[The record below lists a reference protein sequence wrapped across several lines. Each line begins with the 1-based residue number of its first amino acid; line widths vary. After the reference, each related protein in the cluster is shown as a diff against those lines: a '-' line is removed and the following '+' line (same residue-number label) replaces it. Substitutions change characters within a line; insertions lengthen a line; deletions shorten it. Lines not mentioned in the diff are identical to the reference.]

1 MSKPPSSTTNITTVT
16 ISCHCQTNRIN
27 ATIPTASLPLKSA
40 LCHCHSCRHV
50 TGQMFAT
57 FAVIPADVPGE
68 FQHSHSGGGDGDD
81 GTAKVIR
88 YQSSPNITRVSCR
101 VCGAS
106 LGNVEYERSS
116 ASGVDG
122 EGKGE
127 VLEWEAATGCL
138 CISSDGKDGVV
149 GAVEGDNAK
158 TDLTGKLD
166 RVQLWV
172 EDVQDDGGAVGW
184 INAGKLSGM
193 NRFRR
198 GRDSDMVM
206 DDEVKAMLDSG
217 SATSG
222 GKPSSMSMSTAE
234 TKLQVRCHC
243 GNVDFDITR
252 PEPDY
257 NEGTGKFP
265 SFFDTC
271 TSCRTA
277 TGFEILSWIT
287 VPRRLIMTPATDLQ
301 SYLSDSSKV
310 THYKTSESVDRYF
323 CSRCAASVFYYKH
336 GLDDL
341 DLSLGLLQSHS
352 NREARILDWLEW
364 QKYPQVLSYTED
376 AVDENLVTSLAQGL
390 KVERGES
397 TVNKT

>member
-1 MSKPPSSTTNITTVT
+1 
-16 ISCHCQTNRIN
+16 
-27 ATIPTASLPLKSA
+27 
-40 LCHCHSCRHV
+40 
-50 TGQMFAT
+50 MFAT
-57 FAVIPADVPGE
+57 FAVIPADVPVE
-68 FQHSHSGGGDGDD
+68 FQHSHSGDAGDDDDD

-106 LGNVEYERSS
+106 LGNVEYERPR
-116 ASGVDG
+116 ASEVDR
-122 EGKGE
+122 GKKGA

-138 CISSDGKDGVV
+138 YISSDGEDGVG

-158 TDLTGKLD
+158 TNLTGKLD

-172 EDVQDDGGAVGW
+172 DDVQDDGGAVGW
-184 INAGKLSGM
+184 INAGQLSGM
-193 NRFRR
+193 NRFWR
-198 GRDSDMVM
+198 GRDSDVVM
-206 DDEVKAMLDSG
+206 NDEVKAIWEARNEATGNKSSSTSIS
-217 SATSG
+217 SAKTQL
-222 GKPSSMSMSTAE
+222 K
-234 TKLQVRCHC
+234 VRCHC

-252 PEPDY
+252 PELDY
-257 NEGTGKFP
+257 NQGTGKFP
-265 SFFDTC
+265 AFFDTC
-271 TSCRTA
+271 TSCRTV

-336 GLDDL
+336 GLDEL

-376 AVDENLVTSLAQGL
+376 AVDENLVTLLAQGL
-390 KVERGES
+390 KAERGES